1 MTKTRRRLAWV
12 GGAVL
17 LLAGAALA
25 FDSNWLKGPIER
37 AVSGKTG
44 RAFEIQGEL
53 DVVLRWPLRLR
64 MTQVRFANPS
74 WATEPETLRLEQAE
88 ISIALL
94 PLLLHGRVVLPE
106 VALVKP
112 VVALERSADGLLNN
126 WTFGRAEP
134 GASEDQRGEPPVIG
148 RLTVD
153 QGLLLFHDPIQK
165 TALSLEVTTVAQA
178 ADGLPGVEFR
188 AHGRYRG
195 QRVDAIGT
203 GGSILSL
210 ADSTLSYPLQAKF
223 RVGTTAGTVGGSVT
237 GLAAFSAADLAL
249 DLHGETLS
257 ELFPLIGVA
266 LPPTPPYRIKGHLV
280 HEGVHWRFHDFAG
293 RVGDSDLGG
302 DVDIAYQDQRVRL
315 DATLESQVLDMN
327 DLGGFIGAPPAT
339 GPGET
344 VSAKQ
349 QQQAAAKK
357 AAPTLLPD
365 LPIKLDRLRA
375 MDADVR
381 FTGKS
386 IRGNKRIDDLHTHL
400 VLKDGVLRTQP
411 LNFGIAGGN
420 VVATLVLDGRAE
432 RARIDSD
439 FEFKRIDLRKMF
451 PGNRTVEKSTGLVGG
466 RAVLKGQGNSL
477 ADFLADAD
485 GTLGLAMSGGQVS
498 NLVLELAGLDAAE
511 ALRLLFR
518 GDKPVQIR
526 CAVADLGVE
535 DGLVTAKSVIVDT
548 TDTNLSIEGKV
559 NLRTEELDLTLH
571 PLPKDYSLAVFRSP
585 IHLRGTFKDPAV
597 RLDKGLALRGGIA
610 VLLGAVA
617 GPLSALVAL
626 IETGPG
632 DDANCEHL
640 IAAMEQHAGQQT
652 SP

>member
-1 MTKTRRRLAWV
+1 M
-12 GGAVL
+12 L
-17 LLAGAALA
+17 LLALVALV
-25 FDSNWLKGPIER
+25 FDANWLKGPIER
-37 AVSGKTG
+37 AVSEKTG

-53 DVVLRWPLRLR
+53 GIILRGHPRLR
-64 MTQVRFANPS
+64 MGQVRFANPS
-74 WATEPETLRLEQAE
+74 WATEPEALRLEQAE
-88 ISIALL
+88 ISIALW
-94 PLLLHGRVVLPE
+94 PLLHGRIVLPE
-106 VALVKP
+106 VSLVKP

-134 GASEDQRGEPPVIG
+134 DAPEDQRGEPPVIG

-153 QGLLLFHDPIQK
+153 QGLLLFHDPMQK
-165 TALSLEVTTVAQA
+165 TALGLEVATVAQA

-188 AHGRYRG
+188 AYGRYQG
-195 QRVDAIGT
+195 QRIDGNGS
-203 GGSILSL
+203 GGAILSL
-210 ADSTLSYPLQAKF
+210 ADGTLSYPLQARF
-223 RVGTTAGTVGGSVT
+223 RIGATAATVAGSVT
-237 GLAAFSAADLAL
+237 GLAAFTAAELAL
-249 DLHGETLS
+249 DLRGETLS
-257 ELFPLIGVA
+257 ELFPLVGVA
-266 LPPTPPYRIKGHLV
+266 LPPTPPYRIKGRLI

-293 RVGDSDLGG
+293 RVGDSDLSG
-302 DVDIAYQDQRVRL
+302 DVDVAYQDQRVRL
-315 DATLESQVLDMN
+315 DATLESDVLDMN

-349 QQQAAAKK
+349 AQQAAAKK
-357 AAPTLLPD
+357 ASPTLLPD

-400 VLKDGVLRTQP
+400 VLDQGVLRTQP

-420 VVATLVLDGRAE
+420 VVATLVLDGRGE
-432 RARIDSD
+432 RARIDGD

-548 TDTNLSIEGKV
+548 TDTNLSIEGQV
-559 NLRTEELDLTLH
+559 NLRSEEMDLTLY

-585 IHLRGTFKDPAV
+585 LHLRGTFKDPSV

-640 IAAMEQHAGQQT
+640 IAAMEQHAGKKSLRT
-652 SP
+652 VSPETGSP